1 MVERRDGLRQ
11 DVARITQDIAHELE
25 SLIRIDP
32 TQWHLMSP
40 NWPSD
45 HVALAEAGRS

>member
-1 MVERRDGLRQ
+1 VERQGTLRE
-11 DVARITQDIAHELE
+11 DISRITQDIAHALE
-25 SLIRIDP
+25 DLIRIDP

-45 HVALAEAGRS
+45 HVALAEAGLS